1 MTPTTADI
9 HALLGKCKRAPT
21 NQWVGH
27 LTPAEAK
34 SLVHAGATA
43 SPHDVAWM
51 ERGLQAGNQ
60 DARWFYFSAN
70 PALRALMRTK
80 HVDR

>member
-1 MTPTTADI
+1 MTQPTPDI

-27 LTPAEAK
+27 LAPLEAS
-34 SLVHAGATA
+34 SLVQAGAIA

-51 ERGLQAGNQ
+51 ERGLQAGSR
-60 DARWFYFSAN
+60 DARWFYFSAS
-70 PALRALMRTK
+70 PALRALMRAPS
-80 HVDR
+80 